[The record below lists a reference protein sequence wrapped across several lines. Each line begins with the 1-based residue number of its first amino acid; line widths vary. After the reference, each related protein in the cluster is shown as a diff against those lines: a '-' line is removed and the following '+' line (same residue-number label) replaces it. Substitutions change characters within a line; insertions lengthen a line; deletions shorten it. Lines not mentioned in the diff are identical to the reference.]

1 MLTTLYKMPVRHEET
16 VRYTLWADGGGM
28 ELNPLLGQ
36 RLSLRHTGR
45 IFCTSCGKQT
55 KKSFGNGFCYPCFV
69 SAPEAAACIVRPELC
84 QAHLG
89 LGRDQQWERDHHL
102 QPHVVYLALSS
113 GLKVGVTRTSQV
125 PTRWIDQGAEQAIVI
140 ASVPYRQLA
149 GAIEMVLK
157 ASYNDK
163 TNWQAMLKG
172 LRADDDL
179 VHRRIEAIDRLPDEL
194 KPYADITSPPV
205 NISFPLL
212 DVPKKVTSMKFDT
225 NVTIGGVLTGIKGQY
240 LIFDNQMV
248 LNIRNHSGYEVEVVA
263 G

>member
-1 MLTTLYKMPVRHEET
+1 MLTTLYKMPTRAEDP
-16 VRYTLWADGGGM
+16 VRYSLWAEGGGV

-36 RLSLRHTGR
+36 RLALRHTGR

-69 SAPEAAACIVRPELC
+69 SAPEAAECIVRPELC

-89 LGRDQQWERDHHL
+89 LGRDPKWERDHHL

-113 GLKVGVTRTSQV
+113 GLKVGVTRTTQV

-149 GAIEMVLK
+149 GSIEVALK
-157 ASYNDK
+157 AHYNDK

-179 VHRRIEAIDRLPDEL
+179 EQRRIEAIERLPEEL
-194 KPYADITSPPV
+194 RPHADTTSPIV
-205 NISFPLL
+205 DIRFPLL
-212 DVPKKVTSMKFDT
+212 DVPQKVTSMKFDT
-225 NVTIGGVLTGIKGQY
+225 DATIGGVLTGIKAQY